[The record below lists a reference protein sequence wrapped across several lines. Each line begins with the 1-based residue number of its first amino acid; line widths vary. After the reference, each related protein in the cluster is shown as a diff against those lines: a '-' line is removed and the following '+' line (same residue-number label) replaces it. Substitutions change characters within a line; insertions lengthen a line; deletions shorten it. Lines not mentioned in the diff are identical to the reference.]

1 MSKIRVAIIC
11 ENYPPDT
18 GGIATSA
25 KRIALSLSSRVVV
38 HVVCFPRG
46 NPDQPRSHLVRREA
60 ENLFIHEVK
69 PFVNGWTIPPDP
81 KLRATVLHQTSY
93 QVASILSAEQ
103 IDIIHGFGLQNAGL
117 VAARVSHLLGV
128 PLIQS
133 ARGNDVG
140 RNAFDGTRRK
150 SLELALANAK
160 VVVAV
165 NRWIAQLLKRHFP
178 WIAERV
184 RIINNGVES
193 LILSSDPFNKNKGLA
208 SLLGLSTN
216 APVVGFV
223 GTLREKKGPH
233 LFSILVR
240 DFISVH
246 NGKLIIIGNADL
258 ELFHEIGWL
267 GGPLN
272 DNFVIIKSA
281 RKRTELYSLIG
292 LCDWLVFPSLD
303 DGMANGLLE
312 AMACCRP
319 VICSPV
325 FSDVVR
331 HWQDGILASPFN
343 PSAYV
348 SICEMLWKNFELR
361 RRLGE
366 SARQRVKQKFS
377 GERENKAWVDLY
389 NKINVVNAQSGQVFP
404 IDLEMGNLANNGNGS

>member
-25 KRIALSLSSRVVV
+25 RRIALSLNSTVIV

-60 ENLFIHEVK
+60 KNLFIHEVK
-69 PFVNGWTIPPDP
+69 PFVNGWTIPPDS
-81 KLRATVLHQTSY
+81 KLRAIVLHHASNQL
-93 QVASILSAEQ
+93 ASILSAEQ

-117 VAARVSHLLGV
+117 VAARVSHLLDL

-133 ARGNDVG
+133 VRGNDVG

-160 VVVAV
+160 LVVAV
-165 NRWIAQLLKRHFP
+165 NCWIAQLLKTHFP
-178 WIAERV
+178 WISERV

-193 LILSSDPFNKNKGLA
+193 PILSSDLFNKELA
-208 SLLGLSTN
+208 SSLGLSAN

-223 GTLREKKGPH
+223 GTLREKKGPY
-233 LFSILVR
+233 LFSILIR
-240 DFISVH
+240 DFISAH
-246 NGKLIIIGNADL
+246 NGRLIIIGNVDL

-267 GGPLN
+267 RGTLN
-272 DNFVIIKSA
+272 NNFVIIKPA
-281 RKRTELYSLIG
+281 RKRTELYTLIG

-312 AMACCRP
+312 AMACERP
-319 VICSPV
+319 VICSSV

-331 HWQDGILASPFN
+331 HWQDGILVSPFN

-348 SICEMLWKNFELR
+348 STCEMLWKNPELR

-377 GERENKAWVDLY
+377 VDRESEAWVKLY
-389 NKINVVNAQSGQVFP
+389 NEIKKEGRVK
-404 IDLEMGNLANNGNGS
+404 